1 MYMFGAVNLHL
12 LVVVVDSDGCLYIY
26 LNSLPFG
33 RVPEQVS
40 TDLGSVWDDGGIME
54 QGLVSDLHL
63 EQALVSRGQLLA
75 HYNPQQ

>member
-1 MYMFGAVNLHL
+1 M
-12 LVVVVDSDGCLYIY
+12 LVMVVDSDGCLYID

-33 RVPEQVS
+33 RVSEQVS
-40 TDLGSVWDDGGIME
+40 TDLSSVWDDGGIME